1 MAKHRLEHR
10 VWLVPEQDRTYP
22 EVVFS
27 VPEGVESI
35 EVHYR
40 YEKNDRS
47 VVDLGLRSPDRIVGW
62 SGGARDGFQ
71 IGLEKATP
79 GYLAG
84 PIVAGE
90 WAVLLG
96 AYKVPAEGILVVVE
110 IMITMKHPH
119 WLKGDL
125 HAHTVHSDG
134 KYTISEAIAS
144 CRDKGL
150 DFLALTD
157 HNTASQNRF
166 AMAQD
171 ETLLL
176 IPGVELTSYKGH
188 ANLLGQ
194 PDALTDFRVLTAE
207 DAAKE
212 LRQAQAKGALVVL
225 NHPFCPDCPW
235 ELGFDV
241 PFDAIEV
248 WNGPW
253 RELNET
259 AVTWWQL
266 RLAEGQR
273 IVAIGGSDT
282 HQDHPLVRHGGP
294 TAHVYV
300 AEETVASVLDAVKRG
315 AVVLTMGPDD
325 TFLTL
330 TVDGVGVG
338 EELEVADGREEV
350 ELVITIRGAQ
360 GDRVS
365 LWSNHGLEQE
375 WIVEE
380 EERELVCRMPAD
392 RWFYRVQ
399 ARRFLPDWKHEVM
412 TCLTNPVYL
421 AQEPRANPHE
431 TSDYGF
437 PFGVC

>member
-1 MAKHRLEHR
+1 MAKNRLEHQ
-10 VWLVPEQDRTYP
+10 VQIQLVQEQERSYP
-22 EVVFS
+22 EVAFS
-27 VPEGVESI
+27 VPEEAESI
-35 EVHYR
+35 EVQYR

-47 VVDLGLRSPDRIVGW
+47 VVDLGLRSPDRIIGW
-62 SGGARDGFQ
+62 SGGARNGFQ

-84 PIVAGE
+84 PIHPGE

-96 AYKVPAEGILVVVE
+96 AYRVPDEGILVEVE
-110 IMITMKHPH
+110 ITITLKHPH

-134 KYTISEAIAS
+134 SYTVSEALAS
-144 CRDKGL
+144 CREKGL

-166 AMAQD
+166 SVAQE

-176 IPGVELTSYKGH
+176 IPGVEMTSYKGH
-188 ANLLGQ
+188 ANLLGH
-194 PDALTDFRVLTAE
+194 PDALTDFRVLTPEA
-207 DAAKE
+207 AAKE
-212 LRQAQAKGALVVL
+212 LRQAQEKGALVSL

-259 AVTWWQL
+259 AVAWWQQ

-273 IVAIGGSDT
+273 IVAVGGSDT
-282 HQDHPLVRHGGP
+282 HRDDPFVRHGVP

-300 AEETVASVLDAVKRG
+300 AEETVAAVLDAVRRG
-315 AVVLTMGPDD
+315 AVVLSMGPDD
-325 TFLTL
+325 AFITL
-330 TVDGVGVG
+330 TADGVGVG
-338 EELEVADGREEV
+338 DELEAAPGRDDV
-350 ELVITIRGAQ
+350 ELLITIRGAQ

-375 WIVEE
+375 WTVEGG
-380 EERELVCRMPAD
+380 ERNLVCRMPAD
-392 RWFYRVQ
+392 RLFYRVE
-399 ARRFLPDWKHEVM
+399 ARRYLLEWDLEVM
-412 TCLTNPVYL
+412 TCLTNPVYI
-421 AQEPRANPHE
+421 AQGTVGE
-431 TSDYGF
+431 S
-437 PFGVC
+437 V

>member
-1 MAKHRLEHR
+1 MAKNRLEHQ
-10 VWLVPEQDRTYP
+10 VQVQLVHEQERSYP
-22 EVVFS
+22 EVAFS
-27 VPEGVESI
+27 VPEGAESI

-40 YEKNDRS
+40 YEKNGRS
-47 VVDLGLRSPDRIVGW
+47 VVDLGLRSPDRIIGW

-84 PIVAGE
+84 PILPGE

-96 AYKVPAEGILVVVE
+96 AYKVPDEGILVELE
-110 IMITMKHPH
+110 ITITLKHPR

-134 KYTISEAIAS
+134 SYTVSEALAS
-144 CRDKGL
+144 CREKGL

-166 AMAQD
+166 AVAQD

-188 ANLLGQ
+188 ANLLGL
-194 PDALTDFRVLTAE
+194 PDALTDFRVLTPDA
-207 DAAKE
+207 AAKE
-212 LRQAQAKGALVVL
+212 LRQAQEKGALVSL

-253 RELNET
+253 RKLNET
-259 AVTWWQL
+259 AVAWWQQ
-266 RLAEGQR
+266 RLVEGQR
-273 IVAIGGSDT
+273 IVAVGGSDT
-282 HQDHPLVRHGGP
+282 HRDDPLVRHGGP
-294 TAHVYV
+294 TAHVHV
-300 AEETVASVLDAVKRG
+300 AEETVAAVLDAVRRG
-315 AVVLTMGPDD
+315 AVVLSMGPDD
-325 TFLTL
+325 TFITL
-330 TVDGVGVG
+330 TVDGAGVG
-338 EELEVADGREEV
+338 EELKAAAGRDDV
-350 ELVITIRGAQ
+350 ELLITIRGAQ

-365 LWSNHGLEQE
+365 LWSDHGLEQE
-375 WIVEE
+375 WTVEE
-380 EERELVCRMPAD
+380 GERELVCRMPAD
-392 RWFYRVQ
+392 RWFYRVE
-399 ARRFLPDWKHEVM
+399 ARRYLPDWEIEVM
-412 TCLTNPVYL
+412 TCLTNPVYI
-421 AQEPRANPHE
+421 AQGIAGE
-431 TSDYGF
+431 SI
-437 PFGVC
+437 